1 MARWHAVAASLRE
14 AILNGAYRPGDTIP
28 KEEELEKLHGVSRST
43 VRRAVAQ
50 LSAEGL
56 LTPVRRGGTKVR
68 ERHERN
74 RITRARMVHRD
85 ERGYYFDPAARPWT
99 ALRPPVVRWGP
110 APHDIAHALG
120 IKPGTEVLIR
130 DRVMGDPQTG
140 DPVQLA
146 TSYLPADLA
155 RDTVL
160 AEADT
165 GPGGIYD
172 RLEEA
177 GHAPLQW
184 SEVVVA
190 SAPSESEATSLKLA
204 PGVPLLRLIRTT
216 RSADGQILEVND
228 CRMSG
233 EHWEIGYDLPR
244 SHDAEPDR

>member
-1 MARWHAVAASLRE
+1 MARWHTVAASLRE
-14 AILNGAYRPGDTIP
+14 AIANGTYGPGDTIP
-28 KEEELEKLHGVSRST
+28 KEEELESLHGVSRST

-50 LSAEGL
+50 LTTEGL

-68 ERHERN
+68 ERRERS
-74 RITRARMVHRD
+74 RITRARTVYRD
-85 ERGYYFDPAARPWT
+85 ERGYYFDPAARPWV

-110 APHDIAHALG
+110 APHDIAHVLG
-120 IKPGTEVLIR
+120 VEPGSEVLIR
-130 DRVMGDPQTG
+130 DRVMGDPQTR
-140 DPVQLA
+140 DPVQLS

-155 RDTVL
+155 KGTVL

-165 GPGGIYD
+165 GAGGIYD

-177 GHAPLQW
+177 GHGPLRW

-190 SAPSESEATSLKLA
+190 SAPSDADTDALRLP

-216 RSADGQILEVND
+216 RSAEGRVLEVND

-233 EHWEIGYDLPR
+233 ERWEIGYEILRDG
-244 SHDAEPDR
+244 SAEFGL

>member
-14 AILNGAYRPGDTIP
+14 AIAKGAYRPGDTIP
-28 KEEELEKLHGVSRST
+28 KEEELEALHGVSRST

-50 LSAEGL
+50 LTTEGL

-68 ERHERN
+68 ERYERN
-74 RITRARMVHRD
+74 RITRARMVYRD
-85 ERGYYFDPAARPWT
+85 ERGYYFDPAARPWA
-99 ALRPPVVRWGP
+99 ALRPPVVRWEP
-110 APHDIAHALG
+110 APQDIAYALG
-120 IKPGTEVLIR
+120 VEPGAEVLVR
-130 DRVMGDPQTG
+130 DRLMGDPRTG
-140 DPVQLA
+140 DPIQLA

-155 RDTVL
+155 RGTVL

-177 GHAPLQW
+177 GHGPLQW

-190 SAPSESEATSLKLA
+190 SAPSETEATSLKLA

-216 RSADGQILEVND
+216 RSADGQVLEVND

-233 EHWEIGYDLPR
+233 ERWEIGYELLR
-244 SHDAEPDR
+244 GHDTEPDQ